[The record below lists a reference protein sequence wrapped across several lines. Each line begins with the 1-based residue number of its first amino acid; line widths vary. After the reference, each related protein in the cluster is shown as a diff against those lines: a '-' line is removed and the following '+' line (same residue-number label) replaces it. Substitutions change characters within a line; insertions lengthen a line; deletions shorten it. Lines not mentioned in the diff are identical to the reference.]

1 MHQVEADREDGYELR
16 STDIWVVWDY
26 LFFCANQPMCQEMQ
40 VEMSVML
47 IIEGSAVPWFLQ
59 TLIITTTGPGDWCP
73 LTERT
78 MLYIRIMYIAQRSTP
93 SCQDEPSFIIL
104 SRFYRYSAR
113 SKPVESSR
121 GLLEDAND
129 GQANK
134 PSITEFGLA

>member
-16 STDIWVVWDY
+16 STDIWVGWDFP
-26 LFFCANQPMCQEMQ
+26 LFLCANQLMCQEMQ

-59 TLIITTTGPGDWCP
+59 TLITTTTGPGDWCP

-78 MLYIRIMYIAQRSTP
+78 MLYSVHTDYIAQRSTP

-104 SRFYRYSAR
+104 TRFYRHSAR
-113 SKPVESSR
+113 SKSVESSQR
-121 GLLEDAND
+121 LLEDAND
-129 GQANK
+129 G
-134 PSITEFGLA
+134 